1 MGLVDDGDGAWWCLV
16 ESSCTDG
23 VSSDDAVKD
32 EDAMKMAWKKAVIR
46 R

>member
-1 MGLVDDGDGAWWCLV
+1 MGLVEGGDGAWWCLV

-23 VSSDDAVKD
+23 VSSDAVEA